1 MSKGTT
7 IKEALAKWAEKNE
20 CKPEESKEVKLFGQ
34 IPPIEKMDA
43 SLSTLSCCEKL
54 SLSTNTIEKIANL
67 NGLKNLKILSLG
79 RNNIKSLTGL
89 EAVGDTLEELWISY
103 NNIEKLKGIN
113 VLKKLKVL
121 YMSNNSVKDMG
132 EFAKLADLPCLGEL
146 VFVGN
151 PLEEKLSGEGV
162 WRDEA
167 SKKLPKLKKLD
178 GVPVIRDEEE
188 GDDS

>member
-1 MSKGTT
+1 MGVKAS
-7 IKEALAKWAEKNE
+7 
-20 CKPEESKEVKLFGQ
+20 ESKEVKIFGQ

-43 SLSTLSCCEKL
+43 SLSTLASCEKL
-54 SLSTNTIEKIANL
+54 SLSTNCIEKIANL

-113 VLKKLKVL
+113 VLKRLKVL
-121 YMSNNSVKDMG
+121 YMSNNQVKDSN
-132 EFAKLADLPCLGEL
+132 EFGKLADLPVLEEL

-151 PLEEKLSGEGV
+151 PLEEKETAEGTY
-162 WRDEA
+162 RDNVA
-167 SKKLPKLKKLD
+167 KKLPKLKKLD
-178 GVPVIRDEEE
+178 GVPVIREEAEDE
-188 GDDS
+188 GDS